1 MSFQARQAHVQRRPY
16 GVVAGTVEAIK
27 SRRCVPRDMCRYV
40 DDALAGCFCATD
52 FDDQHLVTIGCA
64 VLRCREAT
72 QAFIADLGRGRR
84 IGAQVADNDSRE
96 KRFVA
101 GHDINDR
108 VLNFPWLLM
117 NLTGDFHA

>member
-1 MSFQARQAHVQRRPY
+1 MSFQARHADAQRFPH
-16 GVVAGTVEAIK
+16 GVVAGGIETVE
-27 SRRCVPRDMCRYV
+27 RRCGVALYMCRYV
-40 DDALAGCFCATD
+40 DDALACCFCASD
-52 FDDQHLVTIGCA
+52 FNDQHLVTVGGV
-64 VLRCREAT
+64 VLRCREAS